1 MRYTWRA
8 ALVAAALVLALA
20 VGRGLYDGI
29 YESGRRDCANQHTQL
44 ADGAARRACA
54 AAEAQATRNIA
65 AAKAQT
71 AACLARMTH
80 IDIAP

>member
-29 YESGRRDCANQHTQL
+29 YESGRRACALEYAEL
-44 ADGAARRACA
+44 ADTAARRACA
-54 AAEAQATRNIA
+54 AAEAQATRNLA

-71 AACLARMTH
+71 AACRARLTH
-80 IDIAP
+80 LDIAP